1 MRRGTTLIEILVSLG
16 LASIVFLIVSSL
28 MVTFYTSDTR
38 SKQLEMFER
47 TKNDTILLLSNA
59 VRWATSVERDGGN
72 LIIDESVYSLR
83 ADGRLYKNED
93 PFTSEGVK
101 VTKFEIQDFSAN
113 VDYPSLQIDVS
124 LEDANNALRTDTI
137 KIVTSV
143 RKTTSLIAP

>member
-1 MRRGTTLIEILVSLG
+1 MRKGTTLIEILVSLG

-38 SKQLEMFER
+38 SKQMEMFER
-47 TKNDTILLLSNA
+47 TKNDTILLLSNSI
-59 VRWATSVERDGGN
+59 RWASSVEMNGES
-72 LIIDESVYSLR
+72 LIVDESVYSMR
-83 ADGRLYKNED
+83 ADGRLYKDEE
-93 PFTSEGVK
+93 PFTPQGIK
-101 VTKFEIQDFSAN
+101 VTRFEVQDFSAN

-124 LEDANNALRTDTI
+124 LEDSNNALRTDTI